1 MFKKKWSRSDIPESV
16 SADSEK
22 EHPAPDMGAEWNTTS
37 EGKPSDVKVNYFF
50 SQLREE
56 LGRIRKTLGSSD
68 NAVSLAFA
76 SICNLERHIAAQEK
90 KSQETVMSPE
100 KDRSVER
107 QIAALRES
115 LEDQSPQ
122 ETKSSSSSKEG
133 EEYFLV
139 TPIKGVSED
148 GRLIL
153 GDRKIVSASALK
165 I

>member
-22 EHPAPDMGAEWNTTS
+22 EHPAPDTGAEWNTTS

-90 KSQETVMSPE
+90 KSQETVRSPE
-100 KDRSVER
+100 ADQSVAQKISE
-107 QIAALRES
+107 LRES
-115 LEDQSPQ
+115 LEDESPQ
-122 ETKSSSSSKEG
+122 GTKGSSSSKEG
-133 EEYFLV
+133 EEHFLV
-139 TPIKGVSED
+139 APIRGIDED
-148 GRLIL
+148 GRLLL
-153 GDRKIVSASALK
+153 GDRKILSASALK

>member
-100 KDRSVER
+100 KDHSVAQKISE
-107 QIAALRES
+107 LRES
-115 LEDQSPQ
+115 LGDESPQ
-122 ETKSSSSSKEG
+122 ETKGSSSSKE

-148 GRLIL
+148 GRLLL
-153 GDRKIVSASALK
+153 GDRKILSAEALK

>member
-22 EHPAPDMGAEWNTTS
+22 EHPAPDTGAGWNTTS

-100 KDRSVER
+100 KDHSVAQKISE
-107 QIAALRES
+107 LRES
-115 LEDQSPQ
+115 LGDESPR
-122 ETKSSSSSKEG
+122 ETESSSSKE
-133 EEYFLV
+133 EELV
-139 TPIKGVSED
+139 LVRPVKGVDKE

-153 GDRKIVSASALK
+153 GDPKLLRADALK
-165 I
+165 S

>member
-1 MFKKKWSRSDIPESV
+1 MFKKEWSRSDIPESV

-22 EHPAPDMGAEWNTTS
+22 EHPAPDTGAGWNTTS

-90 KSQETVMSPE
+90 KSQETVRSPE
-100 KDRSVER
+100 KNQSVER

-115 LEDQSPQ
+115 LEDKSPQ
-122 ETKSSSSSKEG
+122 AVKDSSSKEEG
-133 EEYFLV
+133 LILV
-139 TPIKGVSED
+139 RPVKGVDKE

-153 GDRKIVSASALK
+153 GDPKLLRASALK
-165 I
+165 S

>member
-100 KDRSVER
+100 KDQSVAQKISE
-107 QIAALRES
+107 LRES
-115 LEDQSPQ
+115 FEDSCCPQ
-122 ETKSSSSSKEG
+122 GDKSSSSSKE
-133 EEYFLV
+133 EELILV
-139 TPIKGVSED
+139 RPVKGVDKE

-153 GDRKIVSASALK
+153 GDPKLLRASALK
-165 I
+165 S

>member
-1 MFKKKWSRSDIPESV
+1 MFKKKWSRSDIPELV

-22 EHPAPDMGAEWNTTS
+22 EHPAPGMGAEWNTTS

-100 KDRSVER
+100 KDHSVAQKISE
-107 QIAALRES
+107 LRES
-115 LEDQSPQ
+115 LGDESPR
-122 ETKSSSSSKEG
+122 ETENSSSKE
-133 EEYFLV
+133 EELILV
-139 TPIKGVSED
+139 RPVKGVDKE

-153 GDRKIVSASALK
+153 GDPKLLRASALK
-165 I
+165 S

>member
-22 EHPAPDMGAEWNTTS
+22 EHPAPDTGAGWNTTS

-100 KDRSVER
+100 KDHSVAQKISE
-107 QIAALRES
+107 LRES
-115 LEDQSPQ
+115 LGDESPR
-122 ETKSSSSSKEG
+122 ETENSSSKE
-133 EEYFLV
+133 EELILV
-139 TPIKGVSED
+139 RPVKGVDKE

-153 GDRKIVSASALK
+153 GDPKLLRADALK
-165 I
+165 S

>member
-1 MFKKKWSRSDIPESV
+1 MCEKAWSRSWSKSSEPDRSGPEDEDMSFQTC
-16 SADSEK
+16 
-22 EHPAPDMGAEWNTTS
+22 PDGFSS

-100 KDRSVER
+100 KDHSVAQKISE
-107 QIAALRES
+107 LRGSLGDES
-115 LEDQSPQ
+115 PR
-122 ETKSSSSSKEG
+122 ETENSSSKE
-133 EEYFLV
+133 EELILV
-139 TPIKGVSED
+139 RPVKGVDKE

-153 GDRKIVSASALK
+153 GDPKLLRASALK
-165 I
+165 S

>member
-1 MFKKKWSRSDIPESV
+1 MFKKKWSRSDIPELV

-100 KDRSVER
+100 KDHSVAQKISE
-107 QIAALRES
+107 LRES
-115 LEDQSPQ
+115 LGDESPR
-122 ETKSSSSSKEG
+122 ETENSSSKE
-133 EEYFLV
+133 EELILV
-139 TPIKGVSED
+139 RPVKGVDKE

-153 GDRKIVSASALK
+153 GDPKLLRASALK
-165 I
+165 S